1 MSDKKKKQRL
11 TENPNDPE
19 LRKGIS
25 SGKTEDQNKVHLILP
40 EEERKSKNKVRNV
53 YEHVTCGTLT
63 EIPLGIAETFAAKPH
78 FYSATY
84 CATCKKYRP
93 VSEFFWHPDKIK
105 VGS

>member
-11 TENPNDPE
+11 TENPNKLLE
-19 LRKGIS
+19 E
-25 SGKTEDQNKVHLILP
+25 KTKLKI
-40 EEERKSKNKVRNV
+40 RNV
-53 YEHVTCGTLT
+53 YEHTTCGTLT
-63 EIPLGIAETFAAKPH
+63 EIPLELAETFAAKPH
-78 FYSATY
+78 LHSVTY